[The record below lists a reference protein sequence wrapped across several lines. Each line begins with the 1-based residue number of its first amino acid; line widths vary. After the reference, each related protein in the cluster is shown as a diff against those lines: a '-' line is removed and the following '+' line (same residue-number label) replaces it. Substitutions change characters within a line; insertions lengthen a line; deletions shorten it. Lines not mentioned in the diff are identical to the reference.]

1 MRVFYGS
8 RLSDNMTLTPEGY
21 LICLNVPIARTGT
34 QQYLRSELGLLD
46 GDTNDVVDVMRTEA
60 EVFAAA
66 TIASFE
72 GKPVTDDHPPV
83 SVTAENIVAYG
94 NGHAQNIRR
103 GTGEESDLLLADLI
117 INAPKLIQE
126 IQNGRREISCGYDC
140 EYAQD
145 DQGRLYQTSIRGN
158 HVAVVSAGRAGHR
171 VAIKDSEES
180 NSKDSKKKERGKPK
194 MAITKNN
201 PSFVARLFSRAVKDM
216 EPEEVAEAVD
226 EIQQAAAATDETP
239 ASPAPAP
246 APTDCNTQQQAGDND
261 PMTKLLD
268 AINGLGQ
275 KLDSILAANKPQ
287 DQEPE
292 EKPADSD
299 PLSAL
304 VAEIAENAAETPA
317 DQEAS
322 ETIPADELPDDNG
335 AQDED
340 GPVAAAEL
348 LSENPIPGADR
359 AIAIAAINAIKPVIA
374 ALPEKQRKAAA
385 DKAASEIRKM
395 IGVKPATNGYAGIL
409 GTMNQAAKRRAKDA
423 KPKKM
428 DDGAIGRSIMA
439 ARNPHYKKT

>member
-21 LICLNVPIARTGT
+21 LICLNVPIARTGS

-46 GDTNDVVDVMRTEA
+46 GDTNSIVDVMRTEA
-60 EVFAAA
+60 EVFAPA

-103 GTGEESDLLLADLI
+103 GTGEESDLLLADLV

-140 EYAQD
+140 EYMQD
-145 DQGRLYQTSIRGN
+145 EQGRLYQSSIRGN
-158 HVAVVSAGRAGHR
+158 HVAVVPAGRAGHR
-171 VAIKDSEES
+171 VAIKDSDES
-180 NSKDSKKKERGKPK
+180 KHSKNEERGKPK
-194 MAITKNN
+194 MANTKNN
-201 PSFVARLFSRAVKDM
+201 PSFIARLFSRAVKDM

-226 EIQQAAAATDETP
+226 EIQQAAAAADETP
-239 ASPAPAP
+239 ATPAA
-246 APTDCNTQQQAGDND
+246 AATDNNAQQQACDND

-268 AINGLGQ
+268 AIAGLCQ
-275 KLDSILAANKPQ
+275 KMDSVIAASKPQ

-292 EKPADSD
+292 QKPVDND
-299 PLSAL
+299 PLAAL

-322 ETIPADELPDDNG
+322 ATIPADELHDEDNT
-335 AQDED
+335 QDED
-340 GPVAAAEL
+340 GPVAAAET

-359 AIAIAAINAIKPVIA
+359 AMALAAINAIKPVLA
-374 ALPEKQRKAAA
+374 TLPEKQRKAAS
-385 DKAASEIRKM
+385 DRAATEIRKM
-395 IGVKPATNGYAGIL
+395 LGKDSKPASNGYAGIV
-409 GTMNQAAKRRAKDA
+409 GTMTQAAKNRAKDSKA
-423 KPKKM
+423 KKM
-428 DDGAIGRSIMA
+428 DDGTIGRNIMA
-439 ARNPHYKKT
+439 SRNPHYKKS

>member
-21 LICLNVPIARTGT
+21 LICLNVPIARTGS
-34 QQYLRSELGLLD
+34 QQYLRSELGLLN
-46 GDTNDVVDVMRTEA
+46 GDTNSIVDVMRTEA
-60 EVFAAA
+60 EVFAPA

-103 GTGEESDLLLADLI
+103 GTGEESDLLLADLV

-140 EYAQD
+140 EYMQD
-145 DQGRLYQTSIRGN
+145 EQGRLYQSSIRGN
-158 HVAVVSAGRAGHR
+158 HVAVVPAGRAGHR
-171 VAIKDSEES
+171 VAIKDSDES
-180 NSKDSKKKERGKPK
+180 KNSKNEERGKPK
-194 MAITKNN
+194 MANTKNN
-201 PSFVARLFSRAVKDM
+201 PSFIARLFSRAVKDM

-226 EIQQAAAATDETP
+226 EIQQAAAAADETP
-239 ASPAPAP
+239 ATPAA
-246 APTDCNTQQQAGDND
+246 ATDNNAQQQAGDND

-268 AINGLGQ
+268 AISGLSQ
-275 KLDSILAANKPQ
+275 KMDSVIAASKPQ

-292 EKPADSD
+292 QKPVDND
-299 PLSAL
+299 PLAAL

-322 ETIPADELPDDNG
+322 ATIPADELHDEDNT
-335 AQDED
+335 QDED
-340 GPVAAAEL
+340 GPVAAAETL
-348 LSENPIPGADR
+348 PENPIPGADR
-359 AIAIAAINAIKPVIA
+359 AMALAAINAIKPVLA
-374 ALPEKQRKAAA
+374 TLPEKQRKAAS
-385 DKAASEIRKM
+385 DRAATEIRKM
-395 IGVKPATNGYAGIL
+395 LGKDSKPASNGYAGIVS
-409 GTMNQAAKRRAKDA
+409 TMTQAAKSRAKDS

-428 DDGAIGRSIMA
+428 DDGTIGRNIMA
-439 ARNPHYKKT
+439 SRNPHYKKS

>member
-21 LICLNVPIARTGT
+21 LICLNVPIARTGS

-46 GDTNDVVDVMRTEA
+46 GDTNSIVDVMRTEA
-60 EVFAAA
+60 EVFAPA

-83 SVTAENIVAYG
+83 SVSAENIVAYG

-103 GTGEESDLLLADLI
+103 GTGEESDLLLADLV

-140 EYAQD
+140 EYMQD
-145 DQGRLYQTSIRGN
+145 EQGRLYQSSIRCN
-158 HVAVVSAGRAGHR
+158 HVAVVPAGRAGHR
-171 VAIKDSEES
+171 VAIKDSDES
-180 NSKDSKKKERGKPK
+180 KHSKNEERGKPK
-194 MAITKNN
+194 MANTKNN
-201 PSFVARLFSRAVKDM
+201 PSFIARLFSRAVKDM

-226 EIQQAAAATDETP
+226 EIQQAAAAADETP
-239 ASPAPAP
+239 ATTAPA
-246 APTDCNTQQQAGDND
+246 ATDNNAQQQAGDND

-268 AINGLGQ
+268 AIAGLSQ
-275 KLDSILAANKPQ
+275 KMDSVIAASKPQ

-292 EKPADSD
+292 QKPVDND
-299 PLSAL
+299 PLAAL

-322 ETIPADELPDDNG
+322 ATIPADELHDEDNT
-335 AQDED
+335 QDED
-340 GPVAAAEL
+340 GPVAAAETL
-348 LSENPIPGADR
+348 PENPIPGADR
-359 AIAIAAINAIKPVIA
+359 AMALAAINAIKPVLA
-374 ALPEKQRKAAA
+374 TLPEKQRKAAS
-385 DKAASEIRKM
+385 DRAATEIRKM
-395 IGVKPATNGYAGIL
+395 LGKDSKTASNGYAGIVS
-409 GTMNQAAKRRAKDA
+409 TMTQAAKSRAKDS

-428 DDGAIGRSIMA
+428 DDGTIGRNIMA
-439 ARNPHYKKT
+439 SRNPHYKKS

>member
-21 LICLNVPIARTGT
+21 LICLNVPIARTGS

-46 GDTNDVVDVMRTEA
+46 GDTNSIVDVMRTEA

-103 GTGEESDLLLADLI
+103 GTGEESDLLLADLV

-140 EYAQD
+140 EYMQD
-145 DQGRLYQTSIRGN
+145 EQGRLYQSSIRGN
-158 HVAVVSAGRAGHR
+158 HVAVVPAGRAGHR
-171 VAIKDSEES
+171 VAIKDSDES
-180 NSKDSKKKERGKPK
+180 KHSKNEERGKPK
-194 MAITKNN
+194 MANTKTN
-201 PSFVARLFSRAVKDM
+201 PSFIARLFSRAVKDM

-226 EIQQAAAATDETP
+226 EIQQAAAAADE
-239 ASPAPAP
+239 SPATNAP
-246 APTDCNTQQQAGDND
+246 AATDNNAQQQAGDND

-268 AINGLGQ
+268 AIAGLSQ
-275 KLDSILAANKPQ
+275 KMDSVIAANKPQ

-292 EKPADSD
+292 QKPVDND
-299 PLSAL
+299 PLAAL

-322 ETIPADELPDDNG
+322 ATIPADELHDEDNT
-335 AQDED
+335 QDED
-340 GPVAAAEL
+340 GPVAAAETL
-348 LSENPIPGADR
+348 TENPIPGADR
-359 AIAIAAINAIKPVIA
+359 AMALAAINAIKPVIA
-374 ALPEKQRKAAA
+374 TLPEKQRKVASDRAAT
-385 DKAASEIRKM
+385 EIRKM
-395 IGVKPATNGYAGIL
+395 LGKDEKPASNGYAGIV
-409 GTMNQAAKRRAKDA
+409 GTMTQAAKSRAKDSKA
-423 KPKKM
+423 KKM
-428 DDGAIGRSIMA
+428 DDGTIGRNIMA
-439 ARNPHYKKT
+439 SRNPHYKKS

>member
-21 LICLNVPIARTGT
+21 LICLNVPIARTGS

-46 GDTNDVVDVMRTEA
+46 GDTNSIVDVMRTEA

-103 GTGEESDLLLADLI
+103 GIGEESDLLLADLV

-140 EYAQD
+140 EYMQD
-145 DQGRLYQTSIRGN
+145 EQGRLYQSSIRGN
-158 HVAVVSAGRAGHR
+158 HVAVVPAGRAGHR
-171 VAIKDSEES
+171 VAIKDSDES
-180 NSKDSKKKERGKPK
+180 KHSKNEERGKPK
-194 MAITKNN
+194 MANTKNN
-201 PSFVARLFSRAVKDM
+201 PSFIARLFSRAVKDM

-239 ASPAPAP
+239 AAPAP
-246 APTDCNTQQQAGDND
+246 ASTDCNTQQKADDSD
-261 PMTKLLD
+261 PMAKLLD
-268 AINGLGQ
+268 AIAGLGQ
-275 KLDSILAANKPQ
+275 KIDAALASNKPQ

-292 EKPADSD
+292 QKPVDND
-299 PLSAL
+299 PLAAL

-322 ETIPADELPDDNG
+322 ATIPADELHDEDNT
-335 AQDED
+335 QDED
-340 GPVAAAEL
+340 GPVAAAETL
-348 LSENPIPGADR
+348 TENPIPGADH
-359 AIAIAAINAIKPVIA
+359 AAALAAIKAIKPIIA
-374 ALPEKQRKAAA
+374 ALPENQRR
-385 DKAASEIRKM
+385 AASDRAATEIRKM
-395 IGVKPATNGYAGIL
+395 LGKDAKPTSNGYAGIV
-409 GTMNQAAKRRAKDA
+409 GTMTQAAKSRAKDS

-428 DDGAIGRSIMA
+428 DDGTIGRNIMA
-439 ARNPHYKKT
+439 SRNPHYKKS

>member
-21 LICLNVPIARTGT
+21 LICLNVPIARTGS

-46 GDTNDVVDVMRTEA
+46 GDTNSIVDVMRTEA

-103 GTGEESDLLLADLI
+103 GTGEESDLLLADLV

-140 EYAQD
+140 EYMQD
-145 DQGRLYQTSIRGN
+145 EQGRLYQSSIRGN
-158 HVAVVSAGRAGHR
+158 HVAVVPAGRAGHR
-171 VAIKDSEES
+171 VAIKDSDES
-180 NSKDSKKKERGKPK
+180 KHSKNEERGKPK
-194 MAITKNN
+194 MANTKTN
-201 PSFVARLFSRAVKDM
+201 PSFIARLFSRAVKDM

-226 EIQQAAAATDETP
+226 EIQQAAAAADE
-239 ASPAPAP
+239 SPATNAP
-246 APTDCNTQQQAGDND
+246 AATDNNAQQQAGDND

-268 AINGLGQ
+268 AIAGLSQ
-275 KLDSILAANKPQ
+275 KMDSVIAANKPQ

-292 EKPADSD
+292 QKPVDND
-299 PLSAL
+299 PLAAL

-322 ETIPADELPDDNG
+322 ATIPADELHDEDNT
-335 AQDED
+335 QDED
-340 GPVAAAEL
+340 GPVAAAETL
-348 LSENPIPGADR
+348 TENPIPGADR
-359 AIAIAAINAIKPVIA
+359 AMALAAINAIKPVIA
-374 ALPEKQRKAAA
+374 TLPEKQRKVASDRAAT
-385 DKAASEIRKM
+385 EIRKM
-395 IGVKPATNGYAGIL
+395 LGKDAKPASNGYAGIV
-409 GTMNQAAKRRAKDA
+409 GTMTQAAKSRAKDSKA
-423 KPKKM
+423 KKM
-428 DDGAIGRSIMA
+428 DDGTIGRNIMA
-439 ARNPHYKKT
+439 SRNPHYKKS

>member
-21 LICLNVPIARTGT
+21 LICLNVPIARTGA
-34 QQYLRSELGLLD
+34 QQYLRSELGLTD
-46 GDTNDVVDVMRTEA
+46 GDTNDVVDVQRTEA
-60 EVFAAA
+60 EVFAPA

-103 GTGEESDLLLADLI
+103 GTGEESDLLLADLV

-158 HVAVVSAGRAGHR
+158 HVAVVPAGRAGHR

-180 NSKDSKKKERGKPK
+180 HSKNKERGKPK

-239 ASPAPAP
+239 ATPAPASI
-246 APTDCNTQQQAGDND
+246 DCNTQQQENDND

-275 KLDSILAANKPQ
+275 KLDSILAAKQPQ
-287 DQEPE
+287 DQEME

-299 PLSAL
+299 PLTAL

-322 ETIPADELPDDNG
+322 ETIPADELPDDTG

-348 LSENPIPGADR
+348 LPENPIPGADR

-374 ALPEKQRKAAA
+374 SLPEKQRKAAA
-385 DKAASEIRKM
+385 DKAANEIRRM
-395 IGVKPATNGYAGIL
+395 IGVKSTSNGYAGIL
-409 GTMNQAAKRRAKDA
+409 GTMNQAAKKRAKDA

-439 ARNPHYKKT
+439 SRNPHYKKA

>member
-21 LICLNVPIARTGT
+21 LICLNVPIARTGS

-46 GDTNDVVDVMRTEA
+46 GDTNSIVDVMRTEA
-60 EVFAAA
+60 EVFAPA

-83 SVTAENIVAYG
+83 SVSAENIVAYG

-103 GTGEESDLLLADLI
+103 GTGEESDLLLADLV

-140 EYAQD
+140 EYMQD
-145 DQGRLYQTSIRGN
+145 EQGRLYQSSIRGN
-158 HVAVVSAGRAGHR
+158 HVAVVPAGRAGHR
-171 VAIKDSEES
+171 VAIKDSDES
-180 NSKDSKKKERGKPK
+180 KHSKNEERGKPK
-194 MAITKNN
+194 MANTKNN
-201 PSFVARLFSRAVKDM
+201 PSFIARLFSRAVKDM

-226 EIQQAAAATDETP
+226 EIQQAAAAADETP
-239 ASPAPAP
+239 ATTAPA
-246 APTDCNTQQQAGDND
+246 ATDNNAQQQAGDND

-268 AINGLGQ
+268 AIAGLSQ
-275 KLDSILAANKPQ
+275 KMDSVIAASKPQ

-292 EKPADSD
+292 QKPVDND
-299 PLSAL
+299 PLAAL

-322 ETIPADELPDDNG
+322 ATIPADELHDEDNT
-335 AQDED
+335 QDED
-340 GPVAAAEL
+340 GPVAAAETL
-348 LSENPIPGADR
+348 PENPIPGADR
-359 AIAIAAINAIKPVIA
+359 AMALAAINAIKPVLA
-374 ALPEKQRKAAA
+374 TLPEKQRKAAS
-385 DKAASEIRKM
+385 DRAATEIRKM
-395 IGVKPATNGYAGIL
+395 LGKDSKTASNGYAGIVS
-409 GTMNQAAKRRAKDA
+409 TMTQAAKSRAKDS

-428 DDGAIGRSIMA
+428 DDGTIGRNIMA
-439 ARNPHYKKT
+439 SRNPHYKKS